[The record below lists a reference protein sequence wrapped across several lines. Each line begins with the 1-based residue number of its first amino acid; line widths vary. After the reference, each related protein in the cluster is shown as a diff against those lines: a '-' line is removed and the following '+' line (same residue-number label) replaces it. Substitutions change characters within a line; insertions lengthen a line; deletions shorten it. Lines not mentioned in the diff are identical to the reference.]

1 MIRWR
6 PTTEEDVEYV
16 MGLEGAA
23 ENAPFVT
30 QWSREE
36 HVATLGDADARHL
49 IVERDGERVGFVIL
63 ADLTLASRVR
73 QILRIVI
80 AKKGEGIGRATLRE
94 AARICFEEHG
104 AARVWLDVR
113 EENARARR
121 LYESEGYVFERR
133 SETEPG
139 LLILSLDQAPGSRP

>member
-1 MIRWR
+1 VIRWR

-30 QWSREE
+30 QWSRAE
-36 HVATLGDADARHL
+36 HVATLGDPDVRHL

-63 ADLTLASRVR
+63 ADLTLPSRVR
-73 QILRIVI
+73 QILRIVV
-80 AKKGEGIGRATLRE
+80 AEKGRGIGRATLRE

-104 AARVWLDVR
+104 AERVWLDVR

-139 LLILSLDQAPGSRP
+139 LLILSISQLPRSMP

>member
-1 MIRWR
+1 MISWR
-6 PTTEEDVEYV
+6 PTTDADVAYV
-16 MGLEGAA
+16 MGLEHDPANSA
-23 ENAPFVT
+23 YVT
-30 QWSREE
+30 QWTREE
-36 HVATLGDADARHL
+36 HLATLGNPDERHV
-49 IVERDGERVGFVIL
+49 IVERDGVRVGFVIL

-80 AKKGEGIGRATLRE
+80 DDKGKGIGRATLRE

-113 EENARARR
+113 EGNARARH

-139 LLILSLDQAPGSRP
+139 LLILSLSQAPASRP